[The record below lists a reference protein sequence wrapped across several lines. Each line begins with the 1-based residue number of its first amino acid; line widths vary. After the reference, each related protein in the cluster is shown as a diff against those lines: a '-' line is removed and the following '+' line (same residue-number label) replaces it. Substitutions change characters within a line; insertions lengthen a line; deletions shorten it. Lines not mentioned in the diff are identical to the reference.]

1 MVWVGGQ
8 ASRVGVRVEAV
19 ARVVKR
25 GAETDVPVGGVA
37 EEPVV
42 RELVV
47 SDIVAVG
54 LVVAGL
60 GAGAYGSPPW
70 QFAPA
75 GAAGRAARDRWT
87 QTGCLFSLTR
97 EL

>member
-25 GAETDVPVGGVA
+25 GGETDVTVGGVA

-47 SDIVAVG
+47 PDIVAEG

-60 GAGAYGSPPW
+60 GVGVIRQPPW
-70 QFAPA
+70 QFAPG
-75 GAAGRAARDRWT
+75 GAPGRAARDRWT
-87 QTGCLFSLTR
+87 QKGCLFLLTR
-97 EL
+97 KL